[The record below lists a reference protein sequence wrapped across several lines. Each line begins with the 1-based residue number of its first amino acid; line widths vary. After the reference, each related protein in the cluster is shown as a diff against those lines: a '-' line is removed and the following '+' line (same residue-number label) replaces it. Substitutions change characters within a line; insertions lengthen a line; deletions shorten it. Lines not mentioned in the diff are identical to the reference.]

1 MLWDFLFGTII
12 GWWIL
17 IILAAGAFQGVRGLI
32 RAWMR
37 HRRVVAANLARLS
50 DPRNAE
56 SRFTL
61 AKLFSEGKRWSRA
74 LALIDEAVTIA
85 SDDSRYNNVPHRFFR
100 LKADCLYG
108 CRDWAGAATAYRKSL
123 EVPSD
128 TGYAEALLGV
138 ARSEYR
144 AGRLAEAVAF
154 GRHAVTENESLLEAY
169 FRWAQAAA
177 AGKEEAE
184 RTKAAEDFHRV
195 AAALPP
201 FARQRRLWWR
211 MAFLF
216 FPIARRIG

>member
-1 MLWDFLFGTII
+1 
-12 GWWIL
+12 
-17 IILAAGAFQGVRGLI
+17 
-32 RAWMR
+32 
-37 HRRVVAANLARLS
+37 
-50 DPRNAE
+50 
-56 SRFTL
+56 
-61 AKLFSEGKRWSRA
+61 
-74 LALIDEAVTIA
+74 
-85 SDDSRYNNVPHRFFR
+85 
-100 LKADCLYG
+100 
-108 CRDWAGAATAYRKSL
+108 
-123 EVPSD
+123 VPSD

-184 RTKAAEDFHRV
+184 RTKAAEDFRRV

>member
-1 MLWDFLFGTII
+1 MVWDFLFGSFI

-17 IILAAGAFQGVRGLI
+17 FLMAAFTIGAI
-32 RAWMR
+32 RAGFRMWGR
-37 HRRVVAANLARLS
+37 HRRFVAANLARLS

-61 AKLFSEGKRWSRA
+61 AQLYSEGRRWSSA
-74 LALIDEAVTIA
+74 LALVDEAVAIA
-85 SDDSRYNNVPHRFFR
+85 SDDSRYNNVPHRFLR
-100 LKADCLYG
+100 LKADCLYRR
-108 CRDWAGAATAYRKSL
+108 RDWAGAAAAYRKSL

-154 GRHAVTENESLLEAY
+154 GRHAVTENESLLEGY

-177 AGKEEAE
+177 AGREEAE
-184 RTKAAEDFHRV
+184 RAKATHDFLRV
-195 AAALPP
+195 AATLPP

-211 MAFLF
+211 MAFLL